1 MRANSAHYGL
11 RPPCLLVGD
20 VLRGLWRAAVW
31 DAIVTDPPYGHRAAA
46 TATAAADPPATAGAA
61 PGAADPVR
69 AVLAGLLELAE
80 HCLVPGAGRLVFWLP
95 HDALPAAALPP
106 SGETEG
112 VEGEAVPPGVDV
124 AIHELCASPQ
134 LRVESVCIHRCS
146 KRHTRYLICMRH
158 HRAVVSD
165 VCV

>member
-1 MRANSAHYGL
+1 M
-11 RPPCLLVGD
+11 
-20 VLRGLWRAAVW
+20 
-31 DAIVTDPPYGHRAAA
+31 
-46 TATAAADPPATAGAA
+46 
-61 PGAADPVR
+61 
-69 AVLAGLLELAE
+69 
-80 HCLVPGAGRLVFWLP
+80 FWLP

-146 KRHTRYLICMRH
+146 KRHIRYLICMRH
-158 HRAVVSD
+158 HHAVVSD